1 MKCPPQCPTGALDA
15 AVTQPAQVRM
25 GRAVIL
31 EDRCHNYTGGIMCW
45 TCYDRCPLRGTAV
58 MLKDGIIPAITDACV
73 GCGVCEYVCP
83 VQAVVTVARGD
94 SRET

>member
-1 MKCPPQCPTGALDA
+1 
-15 AVTQPAQVRM
+15 M

-45 TCYDRCPLRGTAV
+45 TCYDRCPLRGAAV
-58 MLKDGIIPAITDACV
+58 ILKDGIIPAITDECV

-94 SRET
+94 SREI

>member
-1 MKCPPQCPTGALDA
+1 
-15 AVTQPAQVRM
+15 M

-58 MLKDGIIPAITDACV
+58 MLKDGIIPAITDVCV